1 MTERMKAILGTLGIM
16 IGNIAGMFGIALG
29 DNIWVQLL
37 AGCVML
43 MLLFVGV
50 FFNFNFTKA
59 AGICQKILDAMK
71 RFDAEVIE
79 AAKELAAKAVED
91 EALEKAAQ
99 DARNE

>member
-16 IGNIAGMFGIALG
+16 IGNITGMFGLALG

-37 AGCVML
+37 AGAA
-43 MLLFVGV
+43 MLLLIFVGV
-50 FFNFNFTKA
+50 FFNFNFTEA

-71 RFDAEVIE
+71 RFDAEVVE
-79 AAKELAAKAVED
+79 AAKELAAKAAEE